1 MVGKMVSHFW
11 RFLMVLCYC
20 VACDITL
27 VSNIPIN
34 STPIV
39 SPITKV
45 MGPEKT
51 VSNSLDSVYQIPKL
65 KVNKS
70 RRRKK
75 QMKRKTKML
84 PVLEQVKEESMSN
97 TRIFLESF
105 FKFLIAFMKA
115 VTSIMNSPTG
125 ILWGIVFL
133 LALHPQ
139 LIRASP
145 VPSGEINSHS
155 SLDTILETFQNEKS
169 FVVYTLESY
178 DASSFTFPLK
188 EVKLEEFNGMDD
200 ACRAIS
206 AQHELCLNHP
216 GSCQTSKITANNFE
230 EAIKIHTRSLV
241 DLNRVCEMK
250 KYPDSAEIISRCHQN
265 LTWSQEE
272 FATKKFSFF
281 TELSEG
287 FTAEYLELE
296 RGTRIERFIISTPI
310 LIGTAIGT
318 AAIATAGVTA
328 VVVAKNKVQG
338 VIEAEKIHREEDIE
352 NSIHNNFVNLNLTG
366 TVAEDIDNFR
376 TSEDWSSLST
386 NAVSH
391 ARSSSNVINHL
402 FSKAE
407 IFQFSHPQRRASSLP
422 SKTEYLSNLQ
432 V

>member
-1 MVGKMVSHFW
+1 MGPTME
-11 RFLMVLCYC
+11 
-20 VACDITL
+20 DTL

-45 MGPEKT
+45 MGSEKT
-51 VSNSLDSVYQIPKL
+51 VSNSLDSVSQIPKL

-70 RRRKK
+70 RRRKR

-84 PVLEQVKEESMSN
+84 IVYDQVKDESLSN
-97 TRIFLESF
+97 TRIFLEEL
-105 FKFLIAFMKA
+105 FKFLIALMNA

-125 ILWGIVFL
+125 ILWGLVFL

-139 LIRASP
+139 FIQASP
-145 VPSGEINSHS
+145 VNSVDINYHS
-155 SLDTILETFQNEKS
+155 PLDTLMKNFQTEED
-169 FVVYTLESY
+169 FTIYAVDSY
-178 DASSFTFPLK
+178 DASSFTFSLK
-188 EVKLEEFNGMDD
+188 EIKMEEFNGLTD
-200 ACRAIS
+200 ACNGIS

-216 GSCQTSKITANNFE
+216 GSCQTSRITANNFE

-250 KYPDSAEIISRCHQN
+250 EYPDSAEIISRCHQN

-287 FTAEYLELE
+287 FTNEYLELE

-328 VVVAKNKVQG
+328 VVVAKKEVQG
-338 VIEAEKIHREEDIE
+338 VIEAEKIHREEDIG

-366 TVAEDIDNFR
+366 TLAKDIDNVR
-376 TSEDWSSLST
+376 TTEAWSSLSS
-386 NAVSH
+386 NSVSH
-391 ARSSSNVINHL
+391 AQLSSKVIGHMFSRSQFLSSY
-402 FSKAE
+402 
-407 IFQFSHPQRRASSLP
+407 QDR
-422 SKTEYLSNLQ
+422 
-432 V
+432 